1 MLISGENAGK
11 VIEEGKFSCAVC
23 AKSVDSNSIF
33 LPVLQ
38 VLCIRDVVVL
48 GKLKE
53 DGKFK
58 CVKQQRG
65 KGEHFQG
72 IELNGQSLE
81 IVEKFFLSW
90 CCNSS

>member
-1 MLISGENAGK
+1 M
-11 VIEEGKFSCAVC
+11 
-23 AKSVDSNSIF
+23 
-33 LPVLQ
+33 
-38 VLCIRDVVVL
+38 VL